1 MCIAFEHWGGEA
13 HREFQFPLS
22 GSSSVIR
29 ELSVKIEDATLSA
42 KIEGDIRVDNYLDGR
57 SLILGQKTGGRV
69 TSLYVDLF
77 HHVMQ

>member
-1 MCIAFEHWGGEA
+1 M
-13 HREFQFPLS
+13 
-22 GSSSVIR
+22 R

-57 SLILGQKTGGRV
+57 SLILGRKTGGRV